1 MKHWQRTLVGPD
13 APLRQVLKAIDSA
26 GVGIALVVD
35 DGGVLI
41 GTLSDGDV
49 RRALING
56 ADLEQ
61 ACRPFVH
68 TTPVVAPDGLEE
80 GAALTM
86 LRARKLRQLPRVD
99 EAGRV
104 TGLTTV
110 GDLLDV
116 PERPEAVVIMAGG
129 RGERLAELTRTTPKP
144 MLNVGPRPILET
156 IVSSLAVQGFRRIFL
171 SVNYR
176 AEQIVAHFG
185 DGSDRGLTIGY
196 LREDQ
201 PLGTCGALSLLP
213 AEVEGP
219 VLVTNGDVLTRV
231 DYGQVMD
238 GHIRDGAAATVV
250 VRDYEMQVPFGVI
263 RAADGRIS
271 GIEEKPSQVF
281 NINAGVYVLSQ
292 AALAL
297 IPANRPYDMPMLIQ
311 ALIDADQPVRPHRAE
326 GYWLDIGRP
335 PDYDRANAEFGAV
348 FGG

>member
-13 APLRQVLKAIDSA
+13 APLRQVLKVIDA
-26 GVGIALVVD
+26 AAEGLALVVD
-35 DGGVLI
+35 DDRRLL

-49 RRALING
+49 RRALIRG
-56 ADLEQ
+56 AELDQ
-61 ACRPFVH
+61 PCGTVAN
-68 TTPVVAPDGLEE
+68 TDPVVVSENLDLVT
-80 GAALTM
+80 ALTM
-86 LRARKLRQLPRVD
+86 LRARRLRQLPRVD
-99 EAGRV
+99 SEGRV
-104 TGLTTV
+104 TGLLTV
-110 GDLLDV
+110 KDLLDV

-176 AEQIVAHFG
+176 GEQIEAHFG
-185 DGSDRGLTIGY
+185 DGSDRGLAIGY
-196 LREDQ
+196 LREDR
-201 PLGTCGALSLLP
+201 PLGTCGSLSLLP
-213 AEVEGP
+213 AGVDGP

-281 NINAGVYVLSQ
+281 NINAGVYVLSR

-297 IPANRPYDMPMLIQ
+297 IPANRPCDMPTLIQ

-335 PDYDRANAEFGAV
+335 PDYDRANAEFGDV

>member
-35 DGGVLI
+35 EGGVLI

-56 ADLEQ
+56 AALEQ

-68 TTPVVAPDGLEE
+68 TTPVVAPDGLDE

-99 EAGRV
+99 ADGRV
-104 TGLTTV
+104 TGLSTV

-116 PERPEAVVIMAGG
+116 PERPQPVVIMAGG

-156 IVSSLAVQGFRRIFL
+156 IISGLAVQGFRRIFL
-171 SVNYR
+171 SVNYM
-176 AEQIVAHFG
+176 ADQIEAHFG
-185 DGSDRGLTIGY
+185 DGSDRGLDIGY
-196 LREDQ
+196 LREDR

-213 AEVEGP
+213 PEVEGP

-231 DYGQVMD
+231 DYGQVMEA
-238 GHIRDGAAATVV
+238 HIRDGAAATVV

-281 NINAGVYVLSQ
+281 NINAGVYVLSRPALERIPQGQ
-292 AALAL
+292 AC
-297 IPANRPYDMPMLIQ
+297 DMPTLIQ
-311 ALIDADQPVRPHRAE
+311 ALIDADMAVRPHRAE

-335 PDYDRANAEFGAV
+335 PDYDRANAEFGAI

>member
-13 APLRQVLKAIDSA
+13 APLRDVLKAIDSA

-35 DGGVLI
+35 DGRTLI

-49 RRALING
+49 RRALIGG
-56 ADLEQ
+56 AGLEQ

-68 TTPVVAPDGLEE
+68 TTPVVAADDLDES
-80 GAALTM
+80 AALTM
-86 LRARKLRQLPRVD
+86 LRARRLRQLPRVD
-99 EAGRV
+99 AEGLV
-104 TGLTTV
+104 TGLSTV

-144 MLNVGPRPILET
+144 MLTVGPRPILET
-156 IVSSLAVQGFRRIFL
+156 IISSLAVQGFRRIFL
-171 SVNYR
+171 SVNYK
-176 AEQIVAHFG
+176 AEQIEAHFG
-185 DGSDRGLTIGY
+185 DGTDRGLSIGY
-196 LREDQ
+196 LREDK

-213 AEVEGP
+213 AGVEGP

-231 DYGQVMD
+231 DYAQVMD
-238 GHIRDGAAATVV
+238 AHIRDEAAATVV

-292 AALAL
+292 AALGL

-311 ALIDADQPVRPHRAE
+311 ALIDADQPVIPHRAE
-326 GYWLDIGRP
+326 GYWLDIGRL
-335 PDYDRANAEFGAV
+335 PDYDRANADFGAV